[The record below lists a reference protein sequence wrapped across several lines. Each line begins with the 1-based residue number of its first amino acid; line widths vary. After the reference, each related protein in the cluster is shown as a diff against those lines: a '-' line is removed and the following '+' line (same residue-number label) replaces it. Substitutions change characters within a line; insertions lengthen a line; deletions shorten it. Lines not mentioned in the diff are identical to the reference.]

1 MERKRLLERISIDQ
15 KVCFGRQCIRGTRIW
30 VTLIVDNL
38 ATGVSEEELFEEYPH
53 LEHEDILAALE
64 YAAEMG
70 SP

>member
-1 MERKRLLERISIDQ
+1 MERKRLLERISIDP
-15 KVCFGRQCIRGTRIW
+15 KVCFGRPCIRGTRIW

-38 ATGVSEEELFEEYPH
+38 ATGVTEEELFEEYPH
-53 LEHEDILAALE
+53 LGHEDILAALE